1 MEIDNQ
7 KQKYKA
13 KYMSIDKKMK
23 EKIEFLNEML
33 GFNIYDDYLKRINQY
48 KQQFSLINEKTLNMM
63 EEEYINKFLTAIKNP
78 ECYKISSYQ
87 RDNRSKIQVIKDI
100 LIGHFFEDCFLYVF
114 NEITNKKC
122 YLNYERFKVDS
133 YTNDEDFIIRT
144 KKNNYLVEFK
154 TLSFKRYT
162 KVPIKEA
169 NVIGHEES
177 FVFLMNKDTNDIFII
192 KNKDLTLKK
201 AILYK
206 KWNKKCFMLNK
217 KGLKLKFNIN
227 NKESILKIAKLFI

>member
-1 MEIDNQ
+1 MGIDNL
-7 KQKYKA
+7 KHKFKG
-13 KYMSIDKKMK
+13 KYMYIDKKMK
-23 EKIEFLNEML
+23 EKISFLNEML
-33 GFNIYDDYLKRINQY
+33 GFNIYDDYIKKISQY
-48 KQQFSLINEKTLNMM
+48 KKQFSLIDEKTLNLM
-63 EEEYINKFLTAIKNP
+63 EEECINKFLTAIKNP
-78 ECYKISSYQ
+78 EYYTISTYQ

-144 KKNNYLVEFK
+144 EKNNYLVEFK
-154 TLSFKRYT
+154 TLSFKRYA

-169 NVIGHEES
+169 NVIGHEDS
-177 FVFLMNKDTNDIFII
+177 FVFLMNKDTNDIFVI
-192 KNKDLTLKK
+192 KNKDLALKK

-217 KGLKLKFNIN
+217 KSLKLKFNIN
-227 NKESILKIAKLFI
+227 DKDSILKIAKLFI